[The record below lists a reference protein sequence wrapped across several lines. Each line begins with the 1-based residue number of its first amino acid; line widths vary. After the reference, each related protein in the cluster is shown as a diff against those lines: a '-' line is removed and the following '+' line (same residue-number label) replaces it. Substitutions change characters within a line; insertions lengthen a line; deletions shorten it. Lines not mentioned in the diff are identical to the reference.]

1 MRNKYVQLSLYDTY
15 TDVLGKMEDNKPE
28 FIELLEEYIDFDTII
43 PYRFKDAYY
52 GHYGR
57 KRINSLESFIRAL
70 ILQKLLGM
78 KYNTQLL
85 TLLTFSKELRDF
97 CGFEKLP
104 DEPQLTRFKQQFCDY
119 IEMMFHSLVE
129 ITEPICKEINE
140 KKSQYLIYDTT
151 GIEPNVKENNPK
163 FFNTKLETAKKIIK
177 SKSDKDLSPYKL
189 VYSLFPDEAEKA
201 PMARQQYING
211 HFCYSY
217 KAGIVTNGLG
227 IVRHIAFFD
236 DSFRK
241 EHPEIVTPKTDDPEK
256 DKEIADSVS
265 LKPVLTDF
273 FKKHNLFQYST
284 FLGDAAFDSYDIY
297 SMLKNDFKFKRV
309 CIPLNPTAYLSIQ
322 EIQKLPIHFLI
333 SLEIRFVLLTVTQ
346 FTYLGKSG
354 GKNRSLRFKWVCHN
368 SIPKG
373 NTRVCICENPCTD
386 SSYGKSAY
394 TYPDKNFRDC
404 PGIPR
409 NTEHW
414 NNLYK
419 HRVLIERTINIFK
432 DAFAVDDLRTS
443 DISTIKADL
452 FLAGCTQLIGV
463 ILAKSMCKPELY
475 KSVRKL
481 VKSAC

>member
-43 PYRFKDAYY
+43 PYRFKNAYY
-52 GHYGR
+52 GHCGR

-70 ILQKLLGM
+70 ILQRLLGM
-78 KYNTQLL
+78 KQNTQLL
-85 TLLTFSKELRDF
+85 TLLKFSKELRDF

-104 DEPQLTRFKQQFCDY
+104 DEPQITRFKQQFCNH

-177 SKSDKDLSPYKL
+177 SNSKSDKDLSPYKL

-211 HFCYSY
+211 HFCYAY

-236 DSFRK
+236 DDFRK

-273 FKKHNLFQYST
+273 FKRHNLFQYST
-284 FLGDAAFDSYDIY
+284 FLGDTAFDSYDIY
-297 SMLKNDFKFKRV
+297 SMLKNDFKFK
-309 CIPLNPTAYLSIQ
+309 
-322 EIQKLPIHFLI
+322 
-333 SLEIRFVLLTVTQ
+333 
-346 FTYLGKSG
+346 
-354 GKNRSLRFKWVCHN
+354 
-368 SIPKG
+368 
-373 NTRVCICENPCTD
+373 
-386 SSYGKSAY
+386 
-394 TYPDKNFRDC
+394 
-404 PGIPR
+404 
-409 NTEHW
+409 
-414 NNLYK
+414 
-419 HRVLIERTINIFK
+419 
-432 DAFAVDDLRTS
+432 
-443 DISTIKADL
+443 
-452 FLAGCTQLIGV
+452 
-463 ILAKSMCKPELY
+463 
-475 KSVRKL
+475 VR
-481 VKSAC
+481 

>member
-15 TDVLGKMEDNKPE
+15 TDVLEKMEDNKPE

-52 GHYGR
+52 GHCGR

-309 CIPLNPTAYLSIQ
+309 CIPLNPRNSKTSNTLFNQ
-322 EIQKLPIHFLI
+322 FGNPICPI
-333 SLEIRFVLLTVTQ
+333 DGTQ
-346 FTYLGKSG
+346 FICLGKSG

-373 NTRVCICENPCTD
+373 NTRVCICENPCTN
-386 SSYGKSAY
+386 SSYGKCAY

-419 HRVLIERTINIFK
+419 HRVLVERTINIFK
-432 DAFAVDDLRTS
+432 DAFAMNDLRTS

-463 ILAKSMCKPELY
+463 ILAKSLCKPELY
-475 KSVRKL
+475 KSVRTL